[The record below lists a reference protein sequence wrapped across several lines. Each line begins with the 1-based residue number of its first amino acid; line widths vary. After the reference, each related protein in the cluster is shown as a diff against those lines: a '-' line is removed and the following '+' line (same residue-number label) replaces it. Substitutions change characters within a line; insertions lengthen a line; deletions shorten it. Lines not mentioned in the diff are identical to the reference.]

1 VDGRLVLL
9 AVVVLIAG
17 VTLMDLEP
25 SRPAAEVR
33 AERAREQVVDAVLAE
48 VDHTQLCRLR
58 FRERYADSVPSLQFT
73 GGRFARLAYANDLD
87 IQLRATL
94 DGRGYVQHVSGA
106 GVNAVVERR
115 GVELVRVDVGDRP
128 PPRLAGAC
136 SRRVPARGRP

>member
-1 VDGRLVLL
+1 MDGRLVLL
-9 AVVVLIAG
+9 ALVVVIAG
-17 VTLMDLEP
+17 VTLIDLEP

-33 AERAREQVVDAVLAE
+33 AERERERVVDAVLAE

-58 FRERYADSVPSLQFT
+58 FRERYAASVPSLQFT

-94 DGRGYVQHVSGA
+94 DGRGYVQRISGV

-115 GVELVRVDVGDRP
+115 GRELIRVDVGDRP
-128 PPRLAGAC
+128 PPQLAGEC
-136 SRRVPARGRP
+136 SRRMPGRG

>member
-9 AVVVLIAG
+9 ALIVVIAG

-33 AERAREQVVDAVLAE
+33 AERERERVVDAVLAE

-58 FRERYADSVPSLQFT
+58 FRERYAASVPSLQFT

-94 DGRGYVQHVSGA
+94 DGRGYVQRISGV

-115 GVELVRVDVGDRP
+115 GRELIRVDVGDRSP
-128 PPRLAGAC
+128 PELAGEC
-136 SRRVPARGRP
+136 SRRMPGRG